1 MIRKQKPNRAGL
13 GFAEEDEGRVL
24 DVSTST
30 IKPDFLQLVGA
41 FDKDSMTAVVLLPR
55 EVE

>member
-13 GFAEEDEGRVL
+13 GFAGEEEGL
-24 DVSTST
+24 TTASTST
-30 IKPDFLQLVGA
+30 TKPDFPQLVGA